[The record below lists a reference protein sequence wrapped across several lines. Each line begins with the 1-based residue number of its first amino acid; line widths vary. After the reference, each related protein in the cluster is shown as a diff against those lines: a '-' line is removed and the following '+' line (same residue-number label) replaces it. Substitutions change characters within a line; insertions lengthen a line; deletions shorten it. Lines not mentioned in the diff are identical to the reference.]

1 METVEYAH
9 GRLAD
14 LYGDPTHPTVLL
26 WHGSQSDARA
36 AVRSLAELLAAR
48 GVFVVAPD
56 WNSKGDDGGR
66 ADLLRSA
73 HFARGRATNS
83 EGFVVVGW
91 SLGGLAAAGLTIHA
105 RDHGVRVTH
114 TVCLAGAF
122 MVRDPICGAHLET
135 ELAGAGDR
143 SPFTLL
149 HGLADDI
156 VPPSVSRSFASS
168 LQHNGWPAEF
178 VTLDADHGSIAG
190 AFYDAAADKYFAAKD
205 SVSLGVAEDV
215 AARIAAVAG
224 R

>member
-1 METVEYAH
+1 MWKHRMFAENYMLVDAH
-9 GRLAD
+9 HHLWD
-14 LYGDPTHPTVLL
+14 L
-26 WHGSQSDARA
+26 R
-36 AVRSLAELLAAR
+36 VRDQDWIAGAELAPLRRNFLLSDYELVAAAD
-48 GVFVVAPD
+48 GVTA
-56 WNSKGDDGGR
+56 S
-66 ADLLRSA
+66 
-73 HFARGRATNS
+73 
-83 EGFVVVGW
+83 VVVQ
-91 SLGGLAAAGLTIHA
+91 
-105 RDHGVRVTH
+105 
-114 TVCLAGAF
+114 TVC
-122 MVRDPICGAHLET
+122 VPEET
-135 ELAGAGDR
+135 PELLELAGAGDR

-215 AARIAAVAG
+215 AGRIAAVTV